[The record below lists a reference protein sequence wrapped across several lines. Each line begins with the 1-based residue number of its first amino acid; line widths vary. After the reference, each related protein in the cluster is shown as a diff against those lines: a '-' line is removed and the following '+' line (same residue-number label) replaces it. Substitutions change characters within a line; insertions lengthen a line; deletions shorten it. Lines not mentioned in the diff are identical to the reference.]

1 MIDVETY
8 EKVIEIVIHLE
19 QNGYTFIEKIGD
31 RSCLAQF

>member
-1 MIDVETY
+1 MINVETY

-19 QNGYTFIEKIGD
+19 QNDNAFIEKIGD